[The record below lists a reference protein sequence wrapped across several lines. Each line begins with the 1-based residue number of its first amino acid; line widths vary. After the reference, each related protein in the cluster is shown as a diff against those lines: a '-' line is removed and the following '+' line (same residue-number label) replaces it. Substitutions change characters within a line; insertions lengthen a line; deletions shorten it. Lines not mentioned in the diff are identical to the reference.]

1 MTGLEARTG
10 DAALRVSGV
19 LDGLRRG
26 PRKLEAVVDGETGPE
41 AVRWIWEKASL
52 PVEFL
57 PAAPIALRQVRV
69 GLAGGETLTLA
80 GSFAFRNGPRVTL
93 DVIKN
98 GEGTDVRHLT
108 IADNL
113 SDASISLG
121 LRKTELEVGFT
132 GHLAAATMEGLLAT
146 ENQRHGHIEGDFH
159 ALVPRHHLGKTSA
172 GGTLKA
178 AGLVIPTPAGE
189 VTIETLDLR
198 AAGNRLTASSS
209 TLALDEAAP
218 LGHGRCHLPGR
229 GDRPRYGRRH
239 GGIAWEHVE
248 KVLDRM
254 KSEKKAVV
262 GTKERE
268 SSSFPISGILRL
280 SIGSFTFR
288 DLAWKPVL
296 ADIELAKESVTA
308 TVRKAEVCGISTTG
322 ELQFLRGGAMSAMA
336 RVASMGPDI
345 AASLTCLGFENAGIT
360 GRYEAS
366 LQVEGKGKAAE
377 LPRALQGPLAFQA
390 SNGTMGKT
398 SVVTKVLAVVNMTQV
413 FGGKS
418 RDRLGEAM
426 TFDEFTVEGQME
438 DGRVSIREAA
448 LKSPSFTMVGSG
460 TVGFLDKSLDLTI
473 LARPFSTMDK
483 ILQKIPVLRYILGRN
498 FLSVAAKVTGNLDDP
513 KIRLAPAKEVGQGLV
528 NILARTVKLPV
539 HVFDPSSPQ

>member
-1 MTGLEARTG
+1 
-10 DAALRVSGV
+10 
-19 LDGLRRG
+19 
-26 PRKLEAVVDGETGPE
+26 
-41 AVRWIWEKASL
+41 
-52 PVEFL
+52 
-57 PAAPIALRQVRV
+57 
-69 GLAGGETLTLA
+69 
-80 GSFAFRNGPRVTL
+80 
-93 DVIKN
+93 
-98 GEGTDVRHLT
+98 
-108 IADNL
+108 
-113 SDASISLG
+113 
-121 LRKTELEVGFT
+121 
-132 GHLAAATMEGLLAT
+132 MEGLLAT
-146 ENQRHGHIEGDFH
+146 ESERHGHIEGDFH

-178 AGLVIPTPAGE
+178 AGLMIPTPAGE
-189 VTIETLDLR
+189 VAIEALDLR

-209 TLALDEAAP
+209 TLALEEQRLSVTGNATFQDEGIVLDMDVATS
-218 LGHGRCHLPGR
+218 
-229 GDRPRYGRRH
+229 
-239 GGIAWEHVE
+239 GIAWEHVE

-254 KSEKKAVV
+254 KSEKKAAA

-296 ADIELAKESVTA
+296 ADFELAKESVSA

-322 ELQFLRGGAMSAMA
+322 ELQFLRGGEMSAMA

-366 LQVEGKGKAAE
+366 LQVEGKARAAE
-377 LPRALQGPLAFQA
+377 LSRALQGPLAFQA
-390 SNGTMGKT
+390 SKGTMGKT

-418 RDRLGEAM
+418 RIGEAM
-426 TFDEFTVEGQME
+426 PFDEFTVEGQVE

-473 LARPFSTMDK
+473 LARPFSTMDR
-483 ILQKIPVLRYILGRN
+483 ILQKIPVLRYILGGN

-513 KIRLAPAKEVGQGLV
+513 KIRLAPAKDVGQGLV

>member
-1 MTGLEARTG
+1 MRWCPGIT
-10 DAALRVSGV
+10 SG
-19 LDGLRRG
+19 RR
-26 PRKLEAVVDGETGPE
+26 R
-41 AVRWIWEKASL
+41 
-52 PVEFL
+52 
-57 PAAPIALRQVRV
+57 
-69 GLAGGETLTLA
+69 
-80 GSFAFRNGPRVTL
+80 
-93 DVIKN
+93 
-98 GEGTDVRHLT
+98 
-108 IADNL
+108 L
-113 SDASISLG
+113 S
-121 LRKTELEVGFT
+121 
-132 GHLAAATMEGLLAT
+132 
-146 ENQRHGHIEGDFH
+146 
-159 ALVPRHHLGKTSA
+159 
-172 GGTLKA
+172 GTLKA

-189 VTIETLDLR
+189 VAIEALDLR

-209 TLALDEAAP
+209 TLALEEQRLSVTGNATFQDEGIVLDMDVAT
-218 LGHGRCHLPGR
+218 
-229 GDRPRYGRRH
+229 

-254 KSEKKAVV
+254 KSEKKAAA

-288 DLAWKPVL
+288 DFAWKPVL

-366 LQVEGKGKAAE
+366 LQVEGKARAAE
-377 LPRALQGPLAFQA
+377 LSRALQGPLAFQA

-398 SVVTKVLAVVNMTQV
+398 SVVTRVLAVVNMTQV

-418 RDRLGEAM
+418 RDRIGEAM
-426 TFDEFTVEGQME
+426 PFDEFTVEGQME

-460 TVGFLDKSLDLTI
+460 TVGYLDKSLDLTI
-473 LARPFSTMDK
+473 LARPFSTVDR
-483 ILQKIPVLRYILGRN
+483 ILQKIPVLRYILGGN
-498 FLSVAAKVTGNLDDP
+498 FLSVAAKVTGKLDDP
-513 KIRLAPAKEVGQGLV
+513 KIRLAPAKDVGQGLV